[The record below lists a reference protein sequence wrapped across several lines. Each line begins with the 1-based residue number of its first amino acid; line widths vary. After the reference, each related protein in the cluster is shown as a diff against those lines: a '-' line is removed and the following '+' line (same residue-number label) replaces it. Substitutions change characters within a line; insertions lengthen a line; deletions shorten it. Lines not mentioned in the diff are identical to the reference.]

1 MAARR
6 RTATQAD
13 AGGEILP
20 MTKPKKKRTQRTYRG
35 ETVEINVKQ
44 VQTKPTTYR
53 KCWTCDKRLD
63 GELVWRVAGKGDYLS
78 SEDCGFGVV
87 YFCIGCYRG
96 K

>member
-1 MAARR
+1 
-6 RTATQAD
+6 
-13 AGGEILP
+13 

-63 GELVWRVAGKGDYLS
+63 GELVWRVAGKGAYLS
-78 SEDCGFGVV
+78 DERCNFGAV
-87 YFCIGCYRG
+87 YFCIGCY
-96 K
+96 